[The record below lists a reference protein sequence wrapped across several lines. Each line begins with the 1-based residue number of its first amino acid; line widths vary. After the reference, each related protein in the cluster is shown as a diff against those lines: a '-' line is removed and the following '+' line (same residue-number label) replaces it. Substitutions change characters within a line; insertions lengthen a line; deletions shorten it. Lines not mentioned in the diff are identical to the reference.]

1 MAVEQQQ
8 KPKDPNWVCTFSLV
22 KNSSKE
28 SDKHPDLVHPDSEK
42 MNKSGKPFK
51 KNFTINGVWHEAS
64 AYFQKDKS
72 LKVISRSL
80 ALKEQRALEP
90 KKMYKLL
97 LGSLSILSGKPCTI

>member
-1 MAVEQQQ
+1 MAVEQQ

-51 KNFTINGVWHEAS
+51 KI
-64 AYFQKDKS
+64 
-72 LKVISRSL
+72 
-80 ALKEQRALEP
+80 
-90 KKMYKLL
+90 
-97 LGSLSILSGKPCTI
+97 SLSMEYGTKHLLIFKKINL

>member
-28 SDKHPDLVHPDSEK
+28 SDKHPDLVHPNSEK

-64 AYFQKDKS
+64 GYFQKDKS
-72 LKVISRSL
+72 LKIT
-80 ALKEQRALEP
+80 LKKSSSTGPTPQAASPEDDIMGQL
-90 KKMYKLL
+90 
-97 LGSLSILSGKPCTI
+97 

>member
-8 KPKDPNWVCTFSLV
+8 KPKDPNWVCTFALQ
-22 KNSSKE
+22 KNSEKSEK
-28 SDKHPDLVHPDSEK
+28 KHPDLVHPNSEK

-72 LKVISRSL
+72 LKITI
-80 ALKEQRALEP
+80 
-90 KKMYKLL
+90 KKTSSTGATPPAPGNDGDFM
-97 LGSLSILSGKPCTI
+97 GQF

>member
-72 LKVISRSL
+72 LKIT
-80 ALKEQRALEP
+80 LKKSSSTGPTPQAASP
-90 KKMYKLL
+90 GDDFM
-97 LGSLSILSGKPCTI
+97 GQF